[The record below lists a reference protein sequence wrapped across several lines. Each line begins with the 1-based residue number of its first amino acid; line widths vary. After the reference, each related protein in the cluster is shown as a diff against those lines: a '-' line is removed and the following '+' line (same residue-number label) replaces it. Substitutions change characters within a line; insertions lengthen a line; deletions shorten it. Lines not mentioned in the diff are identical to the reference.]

1 MIVRIFAVSAVA
13 LVVGSYI
20 ERARAGQ
27 FFVCEDGRTVEV
39 AFNELDEAKRTDP
52 CVAKY
57 YGLSVAEPA
66 LRGKA
71 GEPVAVGGTVDIV
84 LPVRKPVRVQLRQ
97 ARDDAPAAKRDL
109 SGQQRMATVDAA
121 GEGRVKIINAKP
133 GEAQWFE
140 LKP

>member
-39 AFNELDEAKRTDP
+39 AFNKLDEAKRTDP

-71 GEPVAVGGTVDIV
+71 GEPVAVGGRSISCC
-84 LPVRKPVRVQLRQ
+84 PS
-97 ARDDAPAAKRDL
+97 ANL
-109 SGQQRMATVDAA
+109 SGCSCARRGTMHRRQSAILRGNSVWQRWTRLVRDA
-121 GEGRVKIINAKP
+121 
-133 GEAQWFE
+133 
-140 LKP
+140 